1 MTEQTASW
9 TIEDARKAAQE
20 EREGGRDM
28 VSGPSAGLIRDMVT
42 TGNPLTGVVKNV
54 LSPGEPSGIVR
65 DMFGLYE
72 PQRSA
77 PPAGF
82 ERGIPGAGDVTEALG
97 TGITQGLLETL
108 PVGGAIGG
116 GMLGLKYGSM
126 LPFPGGTFIGGAL
139 GTGIGYFTGAKA
151 ERAGKTMLPLTR
163 NDLQAYREAGK
174 TFGAGTTML
183 LPFGLA
189 GRAPQ
194 AGQVAVQQIANSMPQ
209 TSVEWVKA
217 ILQQPLTFYRNRPIA
232 FTATETVGNIGAATG
247 AGIYESDVSPGERPM
262 LDSTYR
268 MGAEIIG
275 GMLAGFVP
283 SVFLTANADTALGIL
298 NSARAQVSPEARKQM
313 ASDYFFRLYER
324 AGRDPEAA
332 RKMLEQ
338 ENPLGMTAAQ
348 LTGFKE
354 LSALENTLI
363 KGNAQ
368 AGNNFSKE
376 VEDRGRNALR
386 SFYGVLR
393 DLVAIGTP
401 AALREAAEL
410 QKQQARS
417 LIEAR
422 FELAHK
428 NVADAVAKL
437 MRNPNSAQARADY
450 GSLMKREMDDA
461 IDGIR
466 EHEHELWTQAMR
478 SALQKTPTGKIRF
491 VGNRAQP
498 IEINAPNTLRAYFDM
513 QVGDPDIAVPGAFR
527 RDVVNRLGLTPEDL
541 EAYRG
546 AKLSREALRNNGEVP
561 VEMIMRVDPESGEAV
576 SFGTVNASDLL
587 NLRSQ
592 ILRDIRTANAQGNPT
607 RAHYLG
613 QIQAGIMRDL
623 EALPGTEYDTARS
636 FSKHFND
643 FFSRTFADDVRA
655 VERSGAQQ
663 IPPEI
668 LADRVF
674 GTGRIGS
681 TLTGLRM
688 RELDEAMGFALQT
701 AQQRYADAVTNM
713 PQNPSQVDLL
723 NLQKLETAVQLSQ
736 GRVASVSQANARLL
750 QMMATEAVDDA
761 TGLINDKKLAR
772 FVDMYRPALDRYG
785 LTQDLENAENAQRIL
800 NLTQNP
806 ASWLKSAEYSQNAFA
821 EVLNYEAPIK
831 AVEAALAGKFP
842 ARDLRNIARLA
853 KKGGPDSAEGLLRV
867 IFDIAYLRA
876 KGTEAATPPKPGEK
890 AVNLDIE
897 SYIRLLYPP
906 KKEIESGNAIPVGRI
921 LAEEGIISF
930 ADLRNMIKLLVP
942 IQRVQEVMGDEATM
956 VDLLKNGSMI
966 NDFAVRV
973 GGARLG
979 SLLSAMLPGPGNIQ
993 TPGFGAKLAES
1004 MLLKEPNIMVKGLVE
1019 QAMLDPKLQA
1029 ELLAVPRSQREK
1041 FEMKRRL
1048 HAYLVAS
1055 GLAAGTFDEPE
1066 PVEEAPLAPRP
1077 QRPTMFRPAPTTRG
1091 VPGLTPPG
1099 QQPPGPQSAAPG
1111 QPSQSRAMLQSLFPF
1126 DTISGMA
1133 AQQPPPPG

>member
-1 MTEQTASW
+1 MAEQTASW
-9 TIEDARKAAQE
+9 TIEDARAEAQKG
-20 EREGGRDM
+20 EGP
-28 VSGPSAGLIRDMVT
+28 VSSVLGSGLAST
-42 TGNPLTGVVKNV
+42 LTGPFER
-54 LSPGEPSGIVR
+54 LLGMESGIR
-65 DMFGLYE
+65 QPETSSLPPGME
-72 PQRSA
+72 PA
-77 PPAGF
+77 
-82 ERGIPGAGDVTEALG
+82 IPGVEDVTQALG
-97 TGITQGLLETL
+97 TGITQGLLETA
-108 PVGGAIGG
+108 PVVGAVGG

-126 LPFPGGTFIGGAL
+126 LPIPGSTFIGGAL
-139 GTGIGYFTGAKA
+139 GTGIGYFAGTKA
-151 ERAGKTMLPLTR
+151 EQAGKTMLPLTR
-163 NDLQAYREAGK
+163 DDLQAYREAGK

-194 AGQVAVQQIANSMPQ
+194 AGQAAVQQISNSMPQ
-209 TSVEWVKA
+209 TSVEWIKA

-232 FTATETVGNIGAATG
+232 FVGTETAGNIGAATG
-247 AGIYESDVSPGERPM
+247 AGLYESDVSPGERPY

-268 MGAEIIG
+268 MGAEMLG

-283 SVFLTANADTALGIL
+283 SVFLTANADSALGL
-298 NSARAQVSPEARKQM
+298 LQQARARVSPEARKQM
-313 ASDYFFRLYER
+313 ASDYLFRLYER

-368 AGNNFSKE
+368 AGNNFSRE
-376 VEDRGRNALR
+376 VETRGRNALR
-386 SFYGVLR
+386 SFYGVLN

-401 AALREAAEL
+401 EALREAAKL
-410 QKQQARS
+410 RTQQAMS

-428 NVADAVAKL
+428 NAADAVAKIT
-437 MRNPNSAQARADY
+437 RYPNSAQARADY
-450 GSLMKREMDDA
+450 GSLMKREIDAA

-466 EHEHELWTQAMR
+466 EHEQGLWDQAMR
-478 SALQKTPTGKIRF
+478 SALQKTPTGKTRF
-491 VGNRAQP
+491 VGGRAQP
-498 IEINAPNTLRAYFDM
+498 VEIDPTNTLRAYFDM
-513 QVGDPDIAVPGAFR
+513 QAADPDIAVPGGFR

-561 VEMIMRVDPESGEAV
+561 AEMIMRIDPESGEAV
-576 SFGTVNASDLL
+576 PFGTVNATDLL

-592 ILRDIRTANAQGNPT
+592 ILRDLRTAKAQGDRN
-607 RAHYLG
+607 RVHFLG
-613 QIQAGIMRDL
+613 ELQSGIMRDL
-623 EALPGTEYDTARS
+623 ESLPGKEFDTARS

-643 FFSRTFADDVRA
+643 FFTRTFADDVNA
-655 VERSGAQQ
+655 VERSGAER
-663 IPPEI
+663 IAPEI

-688 RELDEAMGFALQT
+688 RELDDAMGFALQT

-713 PQNPSQVDLL
+713 PQNPSQADLR
-723 NLQKLETAVQLSQ
+723 NLQTLEAAVQLSQ

-750 QMMATEAVDDA
+750 QMMATEAVDDT
-761 TGLINDKKLAR
+761 TGVLNPDKLAR
-772 FVDMYRPALDRYG
+772 FVDMYRPALDQYG
-785 LTQDLENAENAQRIL
+785 LTQDLENAESAQRIL
-800 NLTQNP
+800 QMVKDPNSYINRAAQ
-806 ASWLKSAEYSQNAFA
+806 SQTALAN
-821 EVLNYEAPIK
+821 VLSYESPIK

-842 ARDLRNIARLA
+842 VRDLRKIARLA
-853 KKGGPDSAEGLLRV
+853 KKGGPDAIDGLRRV
-867 IFDIAYLRA
+867 IFDIAFLRA
-876 KGTEAATPPKPGEK
+876 DGPKAMTPPKPGEK
-890 AVNLDIE
+890 TVDLDIG
-897 SYIRLLYPP
+897 SYLGLLYPD
-906 KKEIESGNAIPVGRI
+906 KRMIEMGKAVPVGRI

-930 ADLRNMIKLLVP
+930 ADLKNMRKLLVP
-942 IQRVQEVMGDEATM
+942 IQRVQEVMNDDATM
-956 VDLLKNGSMI
+956 VDLLKTGSLV
-966 NDFAVRV
+966 NDFAVKV

-993 TPGFGAKLAES
+993 TPGFGSQLAQS
-1004 MLLKEPNIMVKGLVE
+1004 LLLKEPNIMVKGLIE
-1019 QAMLDPKLQA
+1019 QAMLDPKFQA

-1048 HAYLVAS
+1048 HAYMLAS
-1055 GLAAGTFDEPE
+1055 GLTAGTFDDPE

-1077 QRPTMFRPAPTTRG
+1077 QRPTMFRPAPSTRG

-1099 QQPPGPQSAAPG
+1099 QQPPAPGSQGAAPG
-1111 QPSQSRAMLQSLFPF
+1111 APSQSRAMLQSLFPF